1 MRHFISEM
9 FFRMAS
15 MPRKREG
22 HSCGLVTNSVQGP
35 EIVAAG
41 GYNGGYLDTVDI
53 YTVYTE
59 SWREGDIKLTP

>member
-1 MRHFISEM
+1 MRHFISEL

-41 GYNGGYLDTVDI
+41 GYNGGDLGSVDI
-53 YTVYTE
+53 YTYDTG
-59 SWREGDIKLTP
+59 SWREGDLKLTP